1 MRFRVTMSI
10 TVDARDDREAYE
22 YAKKLAGLL
31 KSPLVKMA
39 VEGEGIRLSN
49 GDGKPVVHQPQREFV

>member
-1 MRFRVTMSI
+1 MSI